1 MVNKAL
7 VDGHLPKSI
16 WATLIELDEEI
27 ERAELCGL
35 GMGSIGEELGDGVD
49 MIKIYCINF
58 PKR

>member
-1 MVNKAL
+1 M
-7 VDGHLPKSI
+7 DGHLPKSI